1 MSPEW
6 WRGTVLKKARERR
19 KLTQQALA
27 DKVGVRQETIAR
39 LESGARNPSMGLLHR
54 LAKTLRVEVGDLLK

>member
-1 MSPEW
+1 MTGGW

-39 LESGARNPSMGLLHR
+39 LESGTRQPSMALLHR
-54 LAKTLRVEVGDLLK
+54 LAKVLKVKVGELLK